1 MDEVPGVARV
11 NVVSG
16 IDFERL
22 VGLDLGCHG

>member
-1 MDEVPGVARV
+1 MDEEPGVASV

-22 VGLDLGCHG
+22 VGLDLGCQG

>member
-1 MDEVPGVARV
+1 MDEVPGVAGV

-22 VGLDLGCHG
+22 VGLDLGCQD